1 MSLKDFKEEGS
12 EEVDEFHTEQE
23 CQTDDIEVEEV
34 AIGAFLLGNEGEYE
48 TNDAD

>member
-1 MSLKDFKEEGS
+1 M
-12 EEVDEFHTEQE
+12 DEFHNEQE
-23 CQTDDIEVEEV
+23 CQTDDIEVEDV